1 MCPTAG
7 DHGRL
12 SLPSQSLPAGTA
24 RCCRVLRLPGPE
36 TGRGAG
42 RFGEPSMGPGGQRR
56 LPAWGTVPR
65 PAALSSQGAGSHGV
79 HVLISAGRAS
89 PEVSPDGVAGGRGRG
104 YPGGGAWRPWPLH
117 AGAASRAEPAELA
130 NRGSEQSRGL
140 SPQGLVG
147 VGVLSWALG
156 RWTCRS
162 WLPKKG
168 FGPPRRTGFQ
178 GRPRHEAVG

>member
-24 RCCRVLRLPGPE
+24 RCCRVLRLPGLE

-42 RFGEPSMGPGGQRR
+42 RFGEPSMGPGRQSR
-56 LPAWGTVPR
+56 LPAWGTVAR

-79 HVLISAGRAS
+79 HVLISAGRAG
-89 PEVSPDGVAGGRGRG
+89 PEVSPDGVAGGVATLGS
-104 YPGGGAWRPWPLH
+104 GAWRPWPLLQELLPGRACRLGQQRQRAAPG
-117 AGAASRAEPAELA
+117 AG
-130 NRGSEQSRGL
+130 GG
-140 SPQGLVG
+140 
-147 VGVLSWALG
+147 GVLSWALC
-156 RWTCRS
+156 RWICRS

-168 FGPPRRTGFQ
+168 CGPPRRTGLQ
-178 GRPRHEAVG
+178 GRPGRGAVR

>member
-24 RCCRVLRLPGPE
+24 RCCRVLRLPGLE

-42 RFGEPSMGPGGQRR
+42 RFGEPSMGPGRQSR

-79 HVLISAGRAS
+79 HVLISAGRAG

-104 YPGGGAWRPWPLH
+104 YPGERGLEALAPA
-117 AGAASRAEPAELA
+117 AGAASRQSLQSWPTEAASSPGGWWRWGAQLGPLPLDLQVLA
-130 NRGSEQSRGL
+130 PKER
-140 SPQGLVG
+140 V
-147 VGVLSWALG
+147 WASQKDWVPG
-156 RWTCRS
+156 QT
-162 WLPKKG
+162 
-168 FGPPRRTGFQ
+168 Q
-178 GRPRHEAVG
+178 A